1 MGDRWV
7 NTTNFTR
14 LPWFVVNDTF
24 EAIQGYRYLKYR
36 SVHILSSNVAWVKT
50 CMLPHFVFFLCPVC
64 PGVGEVL
71 YKLLCWTSQRWTI
84 FFVVLSPPYPTPL
97 TPWPWHLG
105 PLKEKKKSF
114 YSLIQAKVT
123 RLVCRSSFAIEDI
136 GWVGLSRALVFLDCG
151 FRGPE
156 THFWNFVFLLLCLF
170 VVVCLLCCLWFL
182 VFWLSFDDFF
192 KINLV
197 MDWP

>member
-1 MGDRWV
+1 MHHNLATSG
-7 NTTNFTR
+7 
-14 LPWFVVNDTF
+14 WFHSPTHL
-24 EAIQGYRYLKYR
+24 Q
-36 SVHILSSNVAWVKT
+36 SVFCVGGFFINCCAGPPSDELFFLSSCRHLT
-50 CMLPHFVFFLCPVC
+50 PPF
-64 PGVGEVL
+64 
-71 YKLLCWTSQRWTI
+71 
-84 FFVVLSPPYPTPL
+84 PPY
-97 TPWPWHLG
+97 PWPWHLG
-105 PLKEKKKSF
+105 PLKEKKKGF
-114 YSLIQAKVT
+114 YFLIQAKVT

-170 VVVCLLCCLWFL
+170 VVVCLLWCLWCL